1 MDICRV
7 EEPLLKEI
15 SPGYFVACHLYN

>member
-7 EEPLLKEI
+7 EEPILKEVK
-15 SPGYFVACHLYN
+15 SRKVACHLY